1 MNKKLFSIFL
11 LCVLLQFS
19 LLAQQPL
26 DYSTF
31 ITNIKKNH
39 PLIKRANNIG
49 EIGNAQLQSARGNY
63 DPTINGN
70 YENKYYNSKNYYSIL
85 NSEIKQP
92 IFTSQYLKAGYEYGQ
107 GTNISP
113 EETTSSYGLGYIGI
127 EASLLQGLVIDKRR
141 AEVLKAQHYKAI
153 NNAEQKQLTNA
164 ILFDASVNY
173 AEWLYSQRVV
183 IVFNY
188 FNQLATERFI
198 AIKQLAL
205 SGERAAIDTTEASML
220 AQQRFLDYLSASVEN
235 QKKIADVA
243 TSNWQSDKADVFSV
257 SLKSLDSL
265 NKLVNDL
272 KIKMAVELN
281 ESIINNPLIEQYNA
295 KQKFLQVEKR
305 YKAELIKPKLDV
317 KYNFLTSNSI
327 NNFSTQLSTNNYR
340 WGASLSFPLFLR
352 SSVAD
357 FKIAKLNLQNTTY
370 ELDNKQNELQNQI
383 ILTVNSINIIEQQ
396 LKTAASTVAYSK
408 EMVIAEKIKFNNGE
422 SSLFLINTRETKWLE
437 SELKLIEYQLKY
449 TKNIFSLI
457 YLKGNLNYS
466 L

>member
-1 MNKKLFSIFL
+1 MNKKLTSIIIL
-11 LCVLLQFS
+11 YTLLQFS
-19 LLAQQPL
+19 SLAQLPL

-31 ITNIKKNH
+31 INNIKKNH
-39 PLIKRANNIG
+39 PLIKRAQNIG
-49 EIGNAQLQSARGNY
+49 EIGKAQLNSARGNY
-63 DPTINGN
+63 DPTINGS
-70 YENKYYNSKNYYSIL
+70 YENKYYNNKNYYSIL

-113 EETTSSYGLGYIGI
+113 EETTSSYGLGYVGI
-127 EASLLQGLVIDKRR
+127 EASLLQGLLIDKRR
-141 AEVLKAQHYKAI
+141 AEVLKAQQYKAI

-188 FNQLATERFI
+188 FNQLANERFI
-198 AIKQLAL
+198 AVKQLAL
-205 SGERAAIDTTEASML
+205 SGERASVDTIEASML
-220 AQQRFLDYLSASVEN
+220 NQQRYLDYLSANIEN

-243 TSNWQSDKADVFSV
+243 TSNWQSDKADVFSL
-257 SLKSLDSL
+257 SLKSIDSL
-265 NKLVNDL
+265 SKLVNDL
-272 KIKMAVELN
+272 KTKMAVELN
-281 ESIINNPLIEQYNA
+281 ESNINNPLIEQYNA
-295 KQKFLQVEKR
+295 KQKLLQVEKR

-317 KYNFLTSNSI
+317 KYNFLTKNSI
-327 NNFSTQLSTNNYR
+327 NNFNTQLSTNNYK

-352 SSVAD
+352 TSIAD

-370 ELDNKQNELQNQI
+370 ELDNKQNELKNKI

-396 LKTAASTVAYSK
+396 LKTAASTVSYNK
-408 EMVIAEKIKFNNGE
+408 EMVIAEKIKFDNGE

-437 SELKLIEYQLKY
+437 AELKLIEYQLKY

-457 YLKGNLNYS
+457 YLKGNLDYS